1 LLLTE
6 VNNSTEHIFERQ
18 PKIILTRI
26 ILLLILSLWI
36 YGFLLPTITS
46 IDNTISNILL
56 SGVYSKICHQQNA
69 KCITIGGTSMLVCAR
84 CAGNYFGAFTAGLLS
99 LLLIVPSISRRVLI
113 LSAIPLGMDVLFV
126 FTGVYIYSQGI
137 AFATGLVFGSGV
149 YLFLLNELE
158 NLFSKK
164 PFQGNE

>member
-69 KCITIGGTSMLVCAR
+69 KCITIGGSSMLVCAR
-84 CAGNYFGAFTAGLLS
+84 CAGIYFGAFTAGLLS
-99 LLLIVPSISRRVLI
+99 LFLIVPSISRKVLI
-113 LSAIPLGMDVLFV
+113 LSAIPLAIDVFLT
-126 FTGVYIYSQGI
+126 FTGVYNYSQGL
-137 AFATGLVFGSGV
+137 AFATGLVFGGIV
-149 YLFLLNELE
+149 YLLIMSELE
-158 NLFSKK
+158 NLFSNK

>member
-6 VNNSTEHIFERQ
+6 VNNPTENIFEHQ
-18 PKIILTRI
+18 PKIIFTRI
-26 ILLLILSLWI
+26 ILLLVLSLWI

-46 IDNTISNILL
+46 IDNSISNMLL
-56 SGVYSKICHQQNA
+56 SRVYSNVCHQENA
-69 KCITIGGTSMLVCAR
+69 KCISIGNASMMVCSR
-84 CAGNYFGAFTAGLLS
+84 CAGIYFGAFTAGLLS
-99 LLLIVPSISRRVLI
+99 LFLIVPSINRRVLI

-126 FTGVYIYSQGI
+126 LTAVYTYSQGI
-137 AFATGLVFGSGV
+137 ASATGLVFGGVV

-164 PFQGNE
+164 PSQGNE

>member
-6 VNNSTEHIFERQ
+6 INNSTEHLFE
-18 PKIILTRI
+18 PSKKIILLRF
-26 ILLLILSLWI
+26 ILLSIISFWI
-36 YGFLLPTITS
+36 FGFLLPTITS
-46 IDNTISNILL
+46 ANNTLPGFLL
-56 SGVYSKICHQQNA
+56 SRVYSKVCHQESI
-69 KCITIGGTSMLVCAR
+69 KCISIGNASIMVCSR
-84 CAGNYFGAFTAGLLS
+84 CAGIYFGAFSAGLLS

-113 LSAIPLGMDVLFV
+113 LSAIPLAIDVFFT
-126 FTGVYIYSQGI
+126 FTGVYNYSQGL
-137 AFATGLVFGSGV
+137 AFATGLVFGGVV

>member
-1 LLLTE
+1 M
-6 VNNSTEHIFERQ
+6 
-18 PKIILTRI
+18 
-26 ILLLILSLWI
+26 
-36 YGFLLPTITS
+36 
-46 IDNTISNILL
+46 LL
-56 SGVYSKICHQQNA
+56 SRVYSKICHQEYV
-69 KCITIGGTSMLVCAR
+69 KCISIGNASMMVCSR
-84 CAGNYFGAFTAGLLS
+84 CAGIYFGAFSAGLLS

-126 FTGVYIYSQGI
+126 FSGVYTYSQGI
-137 AFATGLVFGSGV
+137 AFATGLVFGGVV

>member
-1 LLLTE
+1 MLLTE

-26 ILLLILSLWI
+26 ILLSILSFWI

-46 IDNTISNILL
+46 IDNTISNMLL
-56 SGVYSKICHQQNA
+56 SRVYSKICHQESL
-69 KCITIGGTSMLVCAR
+69 KCISIGNASMMVCSR
-84 CAGNYFGAFTAGLLS
+84 CAGIYFGAFTAGLLS

-126 FTGVYIYSQGI
+126 LTGVYTYSQGI
-137 AFATGLVFGSGV
+137 AFATGLVLGGAV

-164 PFQGNE
+164 PYQGNE